1 MDSVKDKKTD
11 DILEKLVHINRIT
24 KVVKGGR
31 RFGFSAL
38 VVVGNQSG
46 KIGIAH
52 AKAKQVPDAIKKAN
66 EMARRKLTHIP
77 LREGRTIHHDVKA
90 KDGSG
95 RIVLRAASKGTGII
109 AGGPVR
115 AVCEVLGVKD
125 IVAKSMGTSNAH
137 NVIRAT
143 MKALMK
149 QSSPKQISTI
159 RNKKISEIFLFLI
172 LDICLGE
179 FCLSKAFIV
188 ALITL
193 CAFEVPIDLA
203 TISLTPKTSHTALT
217 GPPAIIPVP
226 FAADLKT
233 ILPEPSLAFTS
244 WWIVLPSLKGIWI
257 SLRLAISLAFLI
269 ASGTCLALAWAIP
282 ILPDWFPTTTN
293 AEKPN
298 LLPPLTTLVI
308 RLMCTNFS
316 KISSFFLS
324 LLSSIIK
331 IPFHFF

>member
-1 MDSVKDKKTD
+1 MKLDTNKRKRFRVSNKVKKVASYGRFRLSITRSAKNISAQIIDDNKRVTLISSSSIEKDLKTGTKVNKTELSKIVAEKLAKKAKEKKIKKIYLDRGAYKYHGRIKVFAETLRKMEWNFNMENNKEKTD

-38 VVVGNQSG
+38 VVVGNQAG

-95 RIVLRAASKGTGII
+95 KIVLRAASKGTGII

-143 MKALMK
+143 MKALLK
-149 QSSPKQISTI
+149 QNSPKQISSI
-159 RNKKISEIFLFLI
+159 RNKKISEII
-172 LDICLGE
+172 
-179 FCLSKAFIV
+179 
-188 ALITL
+188 
-193 CAFEVPIDLA
+193 
-203 TISLTPKTSHTALT
+203 
-217 GPPAIIPVP
+217 
-226 FAADLKT
+226 
-233 ILPEPSLAFTS
+233 
-244 WWIVLPSLKGIWI
+244 
-257 SLRLAISLAFLI
+257 
-269 ASGTCLALAWAIP
+269 
-282 ILPDWFPTTTN
+282 
-293 AEKPN
+293 EK
-298 LLPPLTTLVI
+298 
-308 RLMCTNFS
+308 RG
-316 KISSFFLS
+316 
-324 LLSSIIK
+324 
-331 IPFHFF
+331 